1 MNPFD
6 ICFIVGAAAGLLTGL
21 LGWQSCASAAKKT
34 LEMALLDQD

>member
-21 LGWQSCASAAKKT
+21 LGWAIVRVGSKK
-34 LEMALLDQD
+34 DSRN